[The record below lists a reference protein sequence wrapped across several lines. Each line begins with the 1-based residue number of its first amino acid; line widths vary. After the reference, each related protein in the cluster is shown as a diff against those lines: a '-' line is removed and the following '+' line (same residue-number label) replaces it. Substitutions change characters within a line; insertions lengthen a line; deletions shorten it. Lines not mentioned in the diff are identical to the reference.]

1 MQNPMKSRFTLV
13 LGVVLAALA
22 PVASAH
28 GLDGHHAPFMTLLR
42 HLLTE
47 HGYLLVLPIA
57 LGMVW
62 LVGRDHNL
70 RDLLRLRRPR
80 D

>member
-1 MQNPMKSRFTLV
+1 MQNPMKPRLTLV
-13 LGVVLAALA
+13 LGMILTALA

-47 HGYLLVLPIA
+47 HGYLLVLPIG

-62 LVGRDHNL
+62 Y
-70 RDLLRLRRPR
+70 LRRDR
-80 D
+80 AKQDSRSGRRN